1 VTLTQATSFY
11 GLVSC
16 CGAQSSGAI
25 GPGAGVSW
33 VRSKPKRRSS
43 TPDLPKLISR
53 QVGYEIPYDD
63 AVVVDLDGMLL
74 LRLQA
79 SLAKLVGQSVFVDLL

>member
-1 VTLTQATSFY
+1 
-11 GLVSC
+11 
-16 CGAQSSGAI
+16 
-25 GPGAGVSW
+25 
-33 VRSKPKRRSS
+33 
-43 TPDLPKLISR
+43 LISR